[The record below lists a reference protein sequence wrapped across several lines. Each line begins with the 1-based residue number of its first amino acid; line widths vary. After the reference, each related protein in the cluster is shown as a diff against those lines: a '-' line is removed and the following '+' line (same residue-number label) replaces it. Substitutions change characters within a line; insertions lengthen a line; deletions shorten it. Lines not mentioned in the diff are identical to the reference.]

1 MGVFAGAFSFGT
13 VITLPSTVDNFEYIS
28 RLLSAAFLLF
38 ATGLFLAIG
47 IQYILRH
54 NDPST
59 SPSPRRARICVIHT
73 TAIIGLLIGG
83 FILLDL
89 VLISIGQKAIGIV
102 GITLLGIIPVWY
114 FGISMIEVESG
125 SLRAGGMPQESVSHN
140 GQSETVGSKS
150 TS

>member
-1 MGVFAGAFSFGT
+1 M
-13 VITLPSTVDNFEYIS
+13 DNFEYIS

-54 NDPST
+54 DDPSQT
-59 SPSPRRARICVIHT
+59 PSRRRAKICVLHT
-73 TAIIGLLIGG
+73 TVIIGLLIGG

-114 FGISMIEVESG
+114 FGISVIEAESG
-125 SLRAGGMPQESVSHN
+125 SLGADGMPQETVSHN
-140 GQSETVGSKS
+140 GQSERLDPNLQVSKL
-150 TS
+150 